1 MARLMIKSND
11 NLKIKEYIK
20 LASKKAYREQKGK
33 FALEGVR
40 IIYDAL
46 SSGVYFDL
54 LLLTKKCFFKI
65 KNTPYDITKL
75 CNYELISDKLAK
87 SMSYVDSPQG
97 AFGIAS
103 KISSTKINKMNNCK
117 YILALHDVQDPGN
130 VGTLIRTADAF
141 GFDAVVVSGGCDIYN
156 PKVVRS
162 TMGSLFR
169 ISIIECLDFESFLK
183 DINVKTYAAVV
194 DRKANPIDKIKF
206 DGGMLV
212 IGNEANGLP
221 KKIYD
226 ICDEKITINMF
237 GNTESLN
244 AAIAGGICMY
254 QMRQSM
260 EGNLY

>member
-1 MARLMIKSND
+1 S
-11 NLKIKEYIK
+11 
-20 LASKKAYREQKGK
+20 
-33 FALEGVR
+33 
-40 IIYDAL
+40 DAL
-46 SSGVYFDL
+46 SSGVNFDF
-54 LLLTKKCFFKI
+54 LLLTKKCFYKI

-75 CNYELISDKLAK
+75 CKYELISDKLAK
-87 SMSYVDSPQG
+87 SISHVDSPQG

-103 KISSTKINKMNNCK
+103 KISSKRINEMDDCK
-117 YILALHDVQDPGN
+117 NILALHNVQDPGN

-141 GFDAVVVSGGCDIYN
+141 GFDTVVVSGGCDVYN
-156 PKVVRS
+156 PKVLRS

-169 ISIIECLDFESFLK
+169 ISIIECPDFESFLK

-194 DRKANPIDKIKF
+194 DRKANHIDKIKF
-206 DGGMLV
+206 DGGMLI

-260 EGNLY
+260 EGN